1 MQDLLTKLQI
11 VCSSAAEY
19 YVDKRTSLETSPKTL
34 NEAWANLSS
43 AVRLV
48 KREREALEAHGRK
61 AEAGDL
67 ERADAVQSTEKQ
79 ALDD

>member
-48 KREREALEAHGRK
+48 KREREALEANHVGI
-61 AEAGDL
+61 EPTI
-67 ERADAVQSTEKQ
+67 DA
-79 ALDD
+79 

>member
-48 KREREALEAHGRK
+48 KREREALR
-61 AEAGDL
+61 
-67 ERADAVQSTEKQ
+67 RTWP
-79 ALDD
+79 